1 MDIADLQGRIRQFAD
16 ERDWHRFHSPKN
28 ISMALSVE
36 VAELVEHF
44 QWLTEAESASP
55 DVVDR
60 LAVAAEIA
68 DVQIYL
74 LLLADKLNVD
84 LDASVRAKMTTNAGK
99 YPAPTGLAKH

>member
-1 MDIADLQGRIRQFAD
+1 MDIADLQGRIRDFAE
-16 ERDWHRFHSPKN
+16 ERDWGQFHSPKN

-55 DVVDR
+55 DAVDR

-84 LDASVRAKMTTNAGK
+84 LEASVRNKIRVNAAK
-99 YPAPTGLAKH
+99 YPVRPG